1 MKAINECVCITLD
14 GCDTPIT
21 RGQNEPYDLQCKHAL
36 LFAAAEDMLEALQM
50 VQDSTAVLNHLD
62 SEAQQFIRN
71 SIKKALGQA

>member
-1 MKAINECVCITLD
+1 MKAINECVCVTLD

-36 LFAAAEDMLEALQM
+36 LFAAEDMLEALLS
-50 VQDSTAVLNHLD
+50 VRDSTAVLNHLD
-62 SEAQQFIRN
+62 SEAQQFICN